1 MVTEVEGKQ
10 HATSL
15 ATQPTSMWD
24 HAFPKID
31 GNFINDFDDDNYI
44 DYGDDDAH
52 YLSGNSIHFN
62 VKPRLSWIDD
72 DFINEFDKYVM
83 YFEIYVQYCAV
94 VLVC

>member
-31 GNFINDFDDDNYI
+31 
-44 DYGDDDAH
+44 
-52 YLSGNSIHFN
+52 
-62 VKPRLSWIDD
+62 D
-72 DFINEFDKYVM
+72 DFINEFDNYNDTDYDDYDYYDARYLSGSSTHFNVGPRLSLSH
-83 YFEIYVQYCAV
+83 Q
-94 VLVC
+94 